1 MVRIQNRRF
10 EVFGDGILD
19 ICETEERS
27 LIKTKI
33 ENVRFGDRTIGVS
46 RFWNANTA
54 GNKADRMVSVPL
66 EICEKMFVG
75 IQDIVN
81 IKKGNLTG
89 QYKIIQIQPKYDAK
103 PPVLYL
109 TLEKMMHPYKD
120 MRTEDGKN

>member
-1 MVRIQNRRF
+1 MARIKNRRF
-10 EVFGDGILD
+10 EMFGDGILE

-33 ENVRFGDRTIGVS
+33 ENVRFGDRTVGVS

-66 EICEKMFVG
+66 EILEKVCIG

-89 QYKIIQIQPKYDAK
+89 QYKIIQIQHKYDAE

-120 MRTEDGKN
+120 MRAEDGRN